1 MRDMERT
8 PISTPESLRVRC
20 PHCRKL
26 YLVQYADIQESK
38 PRFECVECHDRFWI
52 SLPDMDFSIEVD
64 GLPLSV
70 KEAPQ
75 TARQQARA
83 TTQSESTEECPKCH
97 KLTPKF
103 AHECVHCGV
112 VMSKSRRAMTFRE
125 NMPPH
130 SPNLEL
136 LWHKVIAAYDDSHV
150 HDDFIAAAEIE
161 KSLPYAAAL
170 YAQMKKLM
178 PVDETTLARLKQV
191 EALGGVLVNPKLDE
205 KNADRVSNEAGT
217 IHPWRAS
224 RLWQFPLLA
233 GVFLLVVGM
242 SSPAMRNI
250 AGLGAAF
257 IFMAIVMRR
266 R

>member
-26 YLVQYADIQESK
+26 YLVQYSDIQESK

-52 SLPDMDFSIEVD
+52 SLPEMDFSEEVD
-64 GLPLSV
+64 GLPIHV

-75 TARQQARA
+75 NSRVKSDA
-83 TTQSESTEECPKCH
+83 TEECPRCH
-97 KLTPKF
+97 KLTPRF
-103 AHECVHCGV
+103 APECVHCGV
-112 VMSKSRRAMTFRE
+112 MVSKSRKVLTFRE
-125 NMPPH
+125 NLPQH
-130 SPNLEL
+130 SPQLEL
-136 LWHKVIAAYDDSHV
+136 LWHKVIAAYDDPNV
-150 HDDFIAAAEIE
+150 HDDFIEAAQIE
-161 KSLPYAAAL
+161 KSLPYAASL

-178 PVDETTLARLKQV
+178 PVDEITLARLTQI
-191 EALGGVLVNPKLDE
+191 EAMGGVMLPDAKVKS
-205 KNADRVSNEAGT
+205 AV
-217 IHPWRAS
+217 HPWRAS

-233 GVFLLVVGM
+233 GVLLLGVGM